1 MSGRSVLRNSYKSY
15 VFLNTLQTTEGIA
28 VERELNGIPIVRLPS
43 DYLAEDATDEQ
54 KSVRQMAERIGRD
67 LKFNEQGSILLPSD
81 VYVIDDKATAIRLVD
96 VELIASKGTRNISI
110 DPIITRYQHD
120 IAIS

>member
-1 MSGRSVLRNSYKSY
+1 
-15 VFLNTLQTTEGIA
+15 
-28 VERELNGIPIVRLPS
+28 
-43 DYLAEDATDEQ
+43 
-54 KSVRQMAERIGRD
+54 MAERIGRD

-120 IAIS
+120 IA